1 MASYM
6 AKVYANL
13 IRNGK
18 KKIEE
23 VPEKIR
29 AEVEEL
35 LNAQAAALLLLRK
48 EVETMAIIYATLIVK
63 GKKTYAQVPEKIKPQ
78 VKQVLIDLECEDLIT
93 EE

>member
-29 AEVEEL
+29 AEVEAI
-35 LNAQAAALLLLRK
+35 LNAQAA
-48 EVETMAIIYATLIVK
+48 TLF
-63 GKKTYAQVPEKIKPQ
+63 
-78 VKQVLIDLECEDLIT
+78 IT
-93 EE
+93 EEGGE